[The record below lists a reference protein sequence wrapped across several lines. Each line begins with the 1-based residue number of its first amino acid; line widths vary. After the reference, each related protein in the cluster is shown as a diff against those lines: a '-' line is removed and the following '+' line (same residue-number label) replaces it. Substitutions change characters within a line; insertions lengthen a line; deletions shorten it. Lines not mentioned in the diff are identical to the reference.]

1 MKIYFSFLPF
11 IKKELGE
18 VGTVYSFV
26 FNPALIYFLTF
37 KSRYWFALTIL
48 NATLHIEGGK

>member
-1 MKIYFSFLPF
+1 MRCCFTFIPF

-26 FNPALIYFLTF
+26 FNSFLIYFLTF
-37 KSRYWFALTIL
+37 RNRYWFALTLL
-48 NATLHIEGGK
+48 NITLHIEGGK